1 MDRYVI
7 AGGVTIRMAAPEAFW
22 RVHDVREAAGHGSA
36 RAVSEVWHRQEK
48 IRIVLSMAR
57 MRIKVRADRVSGPS
71 IRLFQ
76 SMLSPV
82 PGFPSTPS
90 ELAGTGRRR
99 SQSNGRG

>member
-57 MRIKVRADRVSGPS
+57 MRIKVRADRVSGPGGPGDGVT
-71 IRLFQ
+71 R
-76 SMLSPV
+76 V
-82 PGFPSTPS
+82 PIPQTPF
-90 ELAGTGRRR
+90 A
-99 SQSNGRG
+99 